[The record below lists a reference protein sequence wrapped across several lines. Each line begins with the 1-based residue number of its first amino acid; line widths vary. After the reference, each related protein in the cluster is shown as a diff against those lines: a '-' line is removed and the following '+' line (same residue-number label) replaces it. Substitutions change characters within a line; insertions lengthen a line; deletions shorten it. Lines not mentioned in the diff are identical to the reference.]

1 MSVVTIGSSDGVELC
16 KFIGTYLLTQS
27 CTLISK
33 NDFGFLRNDG
43 LMKQEYINGQQI
55 GNLRKKI
62 VKIFKENSFKIDI
75 EIHSKIV
82 DFLGMTLSLI
92 NGSYKP
98 YEKPNDTLLYVN
110 KNSNYPPQIIKK
122 LPKTIYNRLSRNSSN
137 AEVFH

>member
-33 NDFGFLRNDG
+33 NDLGFLRNDG

-75 EIHSKIV
+75 EIH
-82 DFLGMTLSLI
+82 
-92 NGSYKP
+92 
-98 YEKPNDTLLYVN
+98 
-110 KNSNYPPQIIKK
+110 
-122 LPKTIYNRLSRNSSN
+122 
-137 AEVFH
+137 